1 MSDSSICGCGWPLDS
16 NAHLDRCVDL
26 DSNSTVVAAA
36 GSGGAVLAHGALMS
50 VAWGLVIPIGATV
63 PRFWRPALLQEDRW
77 LAVHRG
83 LQLFGAALTAAGF
96 GVIVMITPAHLHFAE
111 HPHRSV
117 GLVVSALLLLQLV
130 LGFGRPAR
138 PAEGRTVWRATHAA
152 LVLFLL
158 VAAGYQVISGV
169 EWSGYRSLYGVWGG
183 GLAIAVLATVIV
195 SRRTEAAKLVA

>member
-1 MSDSSICGCGWPLDS
+1 M
-16 NAHLDRCVDL
+16 
-26 DSNSTVVAAA
+26 
-36 GSGGAVLAHGALMS
+36 
-50 VAWGLVIPIGATV
+50 
-63 PRFWRPALLQEDRW
+63 
-77 LAVHRG
+77 HRG

-138 PAEGRTVWRATHAA
+138 PAEGDEATRARTVWRATHAA
-152 LVLFLL
+152 LGLFLL